1 MRKWPLPAKRAGQA
15 FMRACVIAVLLLGAA
30 DTVAATAGEREPL
43 EVVREHVGTAIAV
56 LQDPSYRERNDAQ
69 RERLCAIAHQ
79 LFDIETFS
87 RLVLMARWKELD
99 RSGQAEFVNVF
110 GDFLCRYYLSRLQL
124 YYGNE
129 QVDFTGQ
136 EIKSDTRATVRASV
150 SWQGLDIPVEVRM
163 SYRKGRWR
171 AFDVVVSGISAV
183 LVYRAQFQP
192 RLINEPAAS
201 LIDELRQ
208 RIAEQG

>member
-1 MRKWPLPAKRAGQA
+1 MTAWLLPARRA
-15 FMRACVIAVLLLGAA
+15 RRSLLCACVIAAVLWSAA
-30 DTVAATAGEREPL
+30 VATAATPGDRDPL

-56 LQDPSYRERNDAQ
+56 LQDPSYRERDAVQ

-87 RLVLMARWKELD
+87 RLVLMGRWEDLD
-99 RSGQAEFVNVF
+99 RSGQTEFVNVF

-129 QVDFTGQ
+129 QVDFIGQ

-163 SYRKGRWR
+163 RYRDGRWR

-192 RLINEPAAS
+192 RLLDISPRE